1 MLGTKRKPIKTL
13 LGGIHTSAA
22 SRPYAEALRRTSSA
36 EGCGGSCAAHT
47 VVGWEPAPGRARLTP
62 ARCVGST
69 VDAHQPEP
77 RVFLGEDS
85 SGKGIAPEYPS
96 PQKAVRDGV
105 RSSQLKDV
113 MIFQSI
119 HQPPRHRLIRSTWQR
134 HKAPLI
140 YYHSSDFRNSFSC
153 YKGSLSLFL
162 AVYPPTSKKKKK
174 VRELSFCSALAD
186 YFSNDKGVR
195 VARDQRGA
203 VTEAVPSAR
212 RG

>member
-1 MLGTKRKPIKTL
+1 MAFTQVLPPDLTLKCCGETPLRRAAAGAAPHTRGGGMGTRARTGTADCSTVRGLPR
-13 LGGIHTSAA
+13 GRTSA
-22 SRPYAEALRRTSSA
+22 
-36 EGCGGSCAAHT
+36 
-47 VVGWEPAPGRARLTP
+47 PGT
-62 ARCVGST
+62 
-69 VDAHQPEP
+69 PEP
-77 RVFLGEDS
+77 RGEDS
-85 SGKGIAPEYPS
+85 SGKGIAPEYPP

-140 YYHSSDFRNSFSC
+140 YYHSSDLRNSFPC
-153 YKGSLSLFL
+153 YKGSLSLFFT
-162 AVYPPTSKKKKK
+162 AYPPTSKTKTPK
-174 VRELSFCSALAD
+174 VRELSFCSALVD

-212 RG
+212 